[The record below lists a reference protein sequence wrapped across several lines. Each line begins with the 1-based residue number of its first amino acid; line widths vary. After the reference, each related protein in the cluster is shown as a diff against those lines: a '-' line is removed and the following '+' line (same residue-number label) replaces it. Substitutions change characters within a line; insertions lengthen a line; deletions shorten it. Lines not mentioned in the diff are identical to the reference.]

1 MLKKIILSRH
11 FEAAHV
17 DAEQQE
23 DGQTTTVEHL
33 QMTTSS
39 VLRQSATTEG
49 GATIASAE
57 LTSADA
63 ERQTSAEE
71 ELKTWIEDG
80 EAHWSTTEIAATVT
94 AAVSCVPEAGA
105 AADGGATEGSWGD
118 GVPGK
123 KCKKEAKNGLSPIFQ
138 YSSHAQ
144 YHVNTYLYLTCGC
157 SCVGKGII
165 RFQYNDFFYFSHDL
179 NVLSKF

>member
-23 DGQTTTVEHL
+23 GQTTTEAAVELL
-33 QMTTSS
+33 QMTSPS
-39 VLRQSATTEG
+39 VPRQSATTEG

-63 ERQTSAEE
+63 ERQTSTEE
-71 ELKTWIEDG
+71 ELKTWTEIG
-80 EAHWSTTEIAATVT
+80 EEHWSTTRMTAAVT
-94 AAVSCVPEAGA
+94 AAASCVSEAGA

-123 KCKKEAKNGLSPIFQ
+123 KCKGEAKNGLSPIFQ
-138 YSSHAQ
+138 YSSRL
-144 YHVNTYLYLTCGC
+144 NTA
-157 SCVGKGII
+157 
-165 RFQYNDFFYFSHDL
+165 
-179 NVLSKF
+179 

>member
-17 DAEQQE
+17 DAEQQ
-23 DGQTTTVEHL
+23 DGQTTMEASVDLELL
-33 QMTTSS
+33 QMTSPS
-39 VLRQSATTEG
+39 VPRQSATTEG

-63 ERQTSAEE
+63 VRQTSTED
-71 ELKTWIEDG
+71 ELKTWTEVG
-80 EAHWSTTEIAATVT
+80 EEHWSTTGMTAAVT
-94 AAVSCVPEAGA
+94 AAASCVPEAGA

-123 KCKKEAKNGLSPIFQ
+123 KCKKEARNSLSHSPIFQ
-138 YSSHAQ
+138 YSSRL
-144 YHVNTYLYLTCGC
+144 NTA
-157 SCVGKGII
+157 
-165 RFQYNDFFYFSHDL
+165 
-179 NVLSKF
+179 